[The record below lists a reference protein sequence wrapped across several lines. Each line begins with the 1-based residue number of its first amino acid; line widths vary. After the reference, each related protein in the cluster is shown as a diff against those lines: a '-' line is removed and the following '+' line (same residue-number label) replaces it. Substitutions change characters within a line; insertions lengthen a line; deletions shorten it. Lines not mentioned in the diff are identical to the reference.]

1 MRAEFDG
8 VIVMA
13 GTYDMDSHDRST
25 IVELLNDHLEE
36 FSSVGV
42 EIEYI
47 QVEDIYDS
55 TISE

>member
-25 IVELLNDHLEE
+25 LVELLNDHLDE
-36 FSSVGV
+36 FSNAGI

-55 TISE
+55 VISE